1 MQTHALACTTMDE
14 GVLLELRDLTRAC
27 AQPETW
33 VMELVQV
40 GILEP
45 LPGAAHKPGKP
56 GKPGDWRFSGQAL
69 FTARKVQHLQQDLGV
84 NLEGAALALELM
96 QQLDEL
102 RARLARAGVAD

>member
-1 MQTHALACTTMDE
+1 MQTHALTCTTMDE
-14 GVLLELRDLTRAC
+14 GVLLELHDLTHAC

-45 LPGAAHKPGKP
+45 LPGAGRAPSEWH
-56 GKPGDWRFSGQAL
+56 FSAQAL
-69 FTARKVQHLQQDLGV
+69 FTARKVQRLQHDLGV

-96 QQLDEL
+96 AQLDAM
-102 RARLARAGVAD
+102 RARMQRAGLTD

>member
-1 MQTHALACTTMDE
+1 MQTHALTCTAMDD

-33 VMELVQV
+33 VMDLVQV

-45 LPGAAHKPGKP
+45 LPGAQRRPS
-56 GKPGDWRFSGQAL
+56 DWRFSGQAL

-96 QQLDEL
+96 QQLDAL
-102 RARLARAGVAD
+102 RARLARAGVSD

>member
-1 MQTHALACTTMDE
+1 MQTHALTCTTMDE
-14 GVLLELRDLTRAC
+14 GVLLDLRDLTRAC

-45 LPGAAHKPGKP
+45 LSGPAH
-56 GKPGDWRFSGQAL
+56 KPGDWRFAGQAL

-96 QQLDEL
+96 QQLDAL
-102 RARLARAGVAD
+102 RARLARAGGFD